1 MMTGE
6 EYLQVAGLTF
16 VKLNSVQEVLD
27 YISSSPF
34 KEIQSSTFE
43 LLSHNSKEDR
53 LLNAYCHY
61 CDEES
66 EVIYKSM
73 PDYSAREGFICAKC
87 QLNARLRMMSHLIK
101 KYAKDGANIYMH
113 EQVTGFYHR
122 MQDVLPNC
130 HFVGS
135 EYFGDDKKSGE
146 VYDGLRHEDVT
157 NLSFEDETFDIIV
170 SQDVFEHVL
179 GDGGAAFKE
188 CYRVLKKNGVLL
200 FTIPFHY
207 GNETTVERAKLE
219 NGNITMLQPPVYHG
233 NPVSE
238 EGALV
243 VNDFGWDITK
253 VIHEAGFTDYG
264 AYFYYGKDYGYMG
277 IPNNLWI
284 IKKT

>member
-1 MMTGE
+1 MIGE
-6 EYLQVAGLTF
+6 GCSKVDGFTF

-27 YISSSPF
+27 YIGSSPF
-34 KEIQSSTFE
+34 KEIQSATNE
-43 LLSHNSKEDR
+43 LLSHNSEEDR

-66 EVIYKSM
+66 EVIYKSI
-73 PDYSAREGFICAKC
+73 PDYSAREGFICTKC

-122 MQDVLPNC
+122 MQDALPNC
-130 HFVGS
+130 HFWGS
-135 EYFGDDKKSGE
+135 EWFGEDKKGGE
-146 VYDGLRHEDVT
+146 IYDGLRHEDVT
-157 NLSFEDETFDIIV
+157 NLSFEDEMFDIIV

-188 CYRVLKKNGVLL
+188 CYRVLKKPGILL

-207 GNETTVERAKLE
+207 GNETTVERAKIE
-219 NGNITMLQPPVYHG
+219 NGNIAMLQPPVYHG

-243 VNDFGWDITK
+243 VNDFGWDITN
-253 VIHEAGFTDYG
+253 VIREAGFTDYG